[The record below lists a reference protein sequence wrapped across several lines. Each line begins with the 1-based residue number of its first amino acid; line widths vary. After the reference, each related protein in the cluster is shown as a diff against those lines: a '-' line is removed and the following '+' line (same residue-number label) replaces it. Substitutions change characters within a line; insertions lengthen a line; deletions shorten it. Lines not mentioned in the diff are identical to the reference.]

1 MPPLPH
7 STESDHTRVPRRRS
21 WCCGGVAAADL
32 RYCTH
37 SLCRRHGQMVL
48 WCTIHCVNCECSL
61 FLSVLCG
68 CALSH
73 HQNMTKPEHD
83 RNERWV
89 SVRMYSHTIVFLH
102 TNSENLEP
110 TQTAT
115 TSSIL
120 CRRHGPIWPKLERHV
135 ASSPTCRDMSATFPA
150 KLTTSYNIGCRRRQ
164 GMPFRPP
171 LLHASDPEL
180 D

>member
-1 MPPLPH
+1 
-7 STESDHTRVPRRRS
+7 
-21 WCCGGVAAADL
+21 VAAAVL

-37 SLCRRHGQMVL
+37 SLCRRHGWMVL

-68 CALSH
+68 RALSH
-73 HQNMTKPEHD
+73 RQNMTNPEHD

-89 SVRMYSHTIVFLH
+89 SVRMYSHTIEYISTYEFQKSGKCRLK
-102 TNSENLEP
+102 P

-135 ASSPTCRDMSATFPA
+135 VSSPTCRDMSATFPA
-150 KLTTSYNIGCRRRQ
+150 KDTLS
-164 GMPFRPP
+164 
-171 LLHASDPEL
+171 L
-180 D
+180 